1 MPFTFKLSQRLAR
14 MRRALVLSNGSPSR
28 HVAIAHRPAAPI
40 LAANRTSVR
49 LDQQSFYPSCRYM
62 LSGNSRLA
70 PVFAVATVQQSERLR
85 PTSRCSEQTRRK
97 TATQSYGT
105 NATLVAKSAGP
116 PARSTASRSWRPF
129 YMQE

>member
-49 LDQQSFYPSCRYM
+49 LDQQSFYPSCRYV

-70 PVFAVATVQQSERLR
+70 PFVGVATVQQSERLR

-97 TATQSYGT
+97 AVTQSHGT
-105 NATLVAKSAGP
+105 KASSARDVRR
-116 PARSTASRSWRPF
+116 AASNSTVSRSRRPLF
-129 YMQE
+129 AQE